1 MRTPTLTETPLERMV
16 AAVESTG
23 GRVKQQRPGDYLV
36 SCPAASHGKGRGD
49 RNPSLHL
56 TEGLDEQ
63 VLVSCMAGCATDEV
77 LDALGMERRDLFPR
91 KDSPEAPAR
100 RKTPKAAPAPAPAA
114 PVACSTSECEGL
126 RKSAGLGPCVAQYPY
141 TDEDGNLLGVVHR
154 YEPGDGGRPKSFR
167 PFTVTPDGGLRVGGT
182 LSVPYELPRARE
194 VLQRGG
200 TVLVCEGEKD
210 ADRVNALG
218 RRDLAGTTNS
228 GGAGKWR
235 DEHSGYLVGLGGVV
249 QVVGDTDAAGQK
261 HAREVLESLQ
271 RVGVESPVLSW
282 PAEGKDLSE
291 HLDAGHDIANLRKEA
306 PETPD
311 EYPRLGTVLSVS
323 ELGDLPP
330 IRNLID
336 GWLSAPSA
344 AVLVGGYGLGKTA
357 VTVSMACSVASG
369 TTFLGREVEQRRTL
383 YVVGEGARG
392 MQRRVRAWSETWKRD
407 VPEDSLSFMVRPRG
421 SLSEA
426 ETWREL
432 LRYCQDEEIGFVVLD
447 TMSALAPDADETKD
461 APRIVRGLNDLA
473 EQIDGTALLVHHPGW
488 SNSGRSRGGYQ
499 LQGNVDE
506 VLVLTAASEGS
517 EHLAVKVDKRKD
529 GESGYTHY
537 LRRMVVPLGAD
548 ENGDPVSSIT
558 VEHSR
563 ISDAEVPLRE
573 RVLGYLSACGDLG
586 ASPSDIAEEVGAKR
600 SSGGFRSTLT
610 NLVEDGLAATRG
622 NGRATV
628 YYLPAEE

>member
-1 MRTPTLTETPLERMV
+1 MRTHTLTDTPLERV
-16 AAVESTG
+16 LAAVESTG
-23 GRVKQQRPGDYLV
+23 GKVKQQRPGDYLV
-36 SCPAASHGKGRGD
+36 SCPATSHGKGRGD

-56 TEGLDEQ
+56 TEGPEEK
-63 VLVSCMAGCATDEV
+63 VLVSCMAGCHTDDV
-77 LDALGMERRDLFPR
+77 LDALGLTRSDLFPR

-100 RKTPKAAPAPAPAA
+100 PRKPKPAPAPV
-114 PVACSTSECEGL
+114 VACAFPECEPL
-126 RKSAGLGPCVAQYPY
+126 RKRANLGPCVAQYPY
-141 TDEDGNLLGVVHR
+141 TDEDGNLLGVIHR
-154 YEPGDGGRPKSFR
+154 YEPGEDGRSKTFR
-167 PFTVTPDGGLRVGGT
+167 PFTVTPDGGLRAGGT
-182 LSVPYELPRARE
+182 ISVPYELPRARE

-200 TVLVCEGEKD
+200 TVLICEGEKD

-218 RRDLAGTTNS
+218 RQDLAGTTNS

-235 DEHSGYLVGLGGVV
+235 DEHSAHLAGLGGNV

-271 RVGVESPVLSW
+271 RVGVDSPVLSW
-282 PAEGKDLSE
+282 PAEGKDLSD
-291 HLDAGHDIANLRKEA
+291 HLDAGLDIANLRKETPEA
-306 PETPD
+306 PD
-311 EYPRLGTVLSVS
+311 DYPRLGAVLSVAQ
-323 ELGDLPP
+323 LGDLPP
-330 IRNLID
+330 IRNLVD

-369 TTFLGREVEQRRTL
+369 TPFLGHEVEQRRTL

-392 MQRRVRAWSETWKRD
+392 MGRRVRAWSEAWRKD
-407 VPEDSLSFMVRPRG
+407 LPEDSLSFMVRPRG

-426 ETWREL
+426 ETWRDL
-432 LRYCQDEEIGFVVLD
+432 RRYCQDHEIGFVVLD

-488 SNSGRSRGGYQ
+488 SNAGRSRGGYQ

-506 VLVLTAASEGS
+506 VLVLTAAAEGS

-537 LRRMVVPLGAD
+537 LRRIVVPLGTD

-563 ISDAEVPLRE
+563 ISDAEVPIRE
-573 RVLGYLSACGDLG
+573 RVLGYLAACGDLG
-586 ASPSDIAEEVGAKR
+586 ASPSDIAKEVGAER
-600 SSGGFRSTLT
+600 SSGGFRSTLRH
-610 NLVEDGLAATRG
+610 LVSDGLVSTRG

-628 YYLPAEE
+628 YYLTEE

>member
-1 MRTPTLTETPLERMV
+1 MRTHTLTDTPLERMV
-16 AAVESTG
+16 SAVESTG
-23 GRVKQQRPGDYLV
+23 GRVKQQKPGDFLV
-36 SCPAASHGKGRGD
+36 SCPATSHGKGKGD

-56 TEGLDEQ
+56 TEGQDEQ
-63 VLVSCMAGCATDEV
+63 VLVHCMAGCSTDEV

-91 KDSPEAPAR
+91 KEAPEAPTRSRTVKQAS
-100 RKTPKAAPAPAPAA
+100 PVAPAPPA
-114 PVACSTSECEGL
+114 VSCSLSACESL
-126 RKSAGLGPCVAQYPY
+126 RGRAGLGPCVAQYPY

-154 YEPGDGGRPKSFR
+154 YEPGEDGRSKSFR
-167 PFTVTPDGGLRVGGT
+167 PFTVTPDGKLRPGGT

-200 TVLVCEGEKD
+200 TVLICEGEKD
-210 ADRVNALG
+210 ADRVNALN
-218 RRDLAGTTNS
+218 RQDLAGTTNS

-235 DEHSGYLVGLGGVV
+235 DEHSGCLAGLGGTV
-249 QVVGDTDAAGQK
+249 QVVGDIDAAGQK
-261 HAREVLESLQ
+261 HAHEVMESLG

-291 HLDAGHDIANLRKEA
+291 HLDAGLDISNLRKEA
-306 PETPD
+306 PEAPD
-311 EYPRLGTVLSVS
+311 EYPRLGPVLSVADL
-323 ELGDLPP
+323 EDLPP
-330 IRNLID
+330 IRNLVE

-357 VTVSMACSVASG
+357 VTVSMACSVATG
-369 TTFLGREVEQRRTL
+369 KPFLGYEVEQRQTL

-392 MQRRVRAWSETWKRD
+392 MSRRVRAWSETWKRD
-407 VPEDSLSFMVRPRG
+407 LPEDALSFMVRPRG
-421 SLSEA
+421 SLADA
-426 ETWREL
+426 ETWRDL
-432 LRYCQDEEIGFVVLD
+432 LRYCQDHEVGFVVLD

-473 EQIDGTALLVHHPGW
+473 EQMDGTALLVHHPGW

-506 VLVLTAASEGS
+506 VLILTAASEGS

-529 GESGYTHY
+529 GESGQTHY
-537 LRRMVVPLGAD
+537 LRRIVVPLGTD
-548 ENGDPVSSIT
+548 KDGEPVSSIT

-563 ISDAEVPLRE
+563 LSDAEVPIRE
-573 RVLGYLSACGDLG
+573 RILGYLSACGELG
-586 ASPSDIAEEVGAKR
+586 ASPSDIAKEVGAER
-600 SSGGFRSTLT
+600 SSGGFRSALRH
-610 NLVEDGLAATRG
+610 LAAEGLISSRG

-628 YYLPAEE
+628 YYLTEE

>member
-1 MRTPTLTETPLERMV
+1 MRTHTLTETPLERMV
-16 AAVESTG
+16 SAVESAG

-36 SCPAASHGKGRGD
+36 SCPATSHGRGRGD

-56 TEGLDEQ
+56 SEGTDEQ
-63 VLVSCMAGCATDEV
+63 VLVYCHSGCSTDEV
-77 LDALGMERRDLFPR
+77 LDALGLTRADLFPR
-91 KDSPEAPAR
+91 KDSPEAPALR
-100 RKTPKAAPAPAPAA
+100 ELNTKPKPTPPPA
-114 PVACSTSECEGL
+114 VACSLPECGSL
-126 RKSAGLGPCVAQYPY
+126 RTKDGLGPCVAQYPY
-141 TDEDGNLLGVVHR
+141 TDEDGNLLGVIHR
-154 YEPGDGGRPKSFR
+154 YEPGEDGRSKTFR
-167 PFTVTPDGGLRVGGT
+167 PFTVTPDGGLRPFGT
-182 LSVPYELPRARE
+182 ISVPYELPRARE

-210 ADRVNALG
+210 ADAVNALG
-218 RRDLAGTTNS
+218 RQDLAGTTNS
-228 GGAGKWR
+228 AGAGKWR
-235 DEHSGYLVGLGGVV
+235 DEHSAHLAGLGGNV

-282 PAEGKDLSE
+282 PAEGKDLSD
-291 HLDAGHDIANLRKEA
+291 HLDAGLDIANLRKETPEA
-306 PETPD
+306 PD
-311 EYPRLGTVLSVS
+311 DYPRLGAVLSVDQ
-323 ELGDLPP
+323 LGELPP

-369 TTFLGREVEQRRTL
+369 TPFLGREVEQRRTL

-392 MQRRVRAWSETWKRD
+392 MNRRVRAWSETWKRD
-407 VPEDSLSFMVRPRG
+407 LPKDSLSFMVRPRG

-426 ETWREL
+426 ETWRDL
-432 LRYCQDEEIGFVVLD
+432 LRYCQDHEIGFVVLD

-488 SNSGRSRGGYQ
+488 SNAGRSRGGYQ

-517 EHLAVKVDKRKD
+517 EHLAVKMDKRKD
-529 GESGYTHY
+529 GESGQTHY
-537 LRRMVVPLGAD
+537 LRRIVVPLGTD
-548 ENGDPVSSIT
+548 ETGEPVSSIT
-558 VEHSR
+558 VQHSR
-563 ISDAEVPLRE
+563 IADAEVPLRE
-573 RVLGYLSACGDLG
+573 RVLGYLAACGDLG
-586 ASPSDIAEEVGAKR
+586 ASPADIAEEVGAKR

-610 NLVEDGLAATRG
+610 HLVRDGLVSTRG

-628 YYLPAEE
+628 YFLPEE